1 MNVILNAKIVSEH
14 NILENHAVIFDHK
27 VRAILPQEAVNLSE
41 YQVTDG
47 QGLYLSPGFIDIHK
61 QDRKSVV

>member
-47 QGLYLSPGFIDIHK
+47 QGLYLSPG
-61 QDRKSVV
+61 

>member
-27 VRAILPQEAVNLSE
+27 VLLLSTE
-41 YQVTDG
+41 KNIFYG
-47 QGLYLSPGFIDIHK
+47 CF
-61 QDRKSVV
+61 